1 MQMHTHDILSRDEM
15 YCSPDVLYVLDS
27 KETIVKCNRRFL
39 EVSGYDSSEISYI
52 VLENLFSDNDLKKMR
67 KAIQQVKLE
76 GEVSFQNR
84 IIGKDG
90 NAIELSITGWL
101 VPNSD
106 GSMARTAWIGR
117 EIRDPE
123 NFSSPKREN
132 ERYYRTL
139 FNEMSSAYLLCE
151 ILPDRRGKLEN
162 IRFLDANTAF
172 ERLTGLKKKHI
183 LGKPADETPQWMK
196 DHLTRIYTQVIEN
209 NKTYRC
215 TEYLQEI
222 DRFCEIIAFSPNK
235 HRLIALLM
243 DVTENKKA
251 EEEKKYLHLQLIQSQ
266 KLEGIGRLA
275 GGIAHDFNNLL
286 TAILG
291 YTDLALIQTENR
303 EQLHENLSQI
313 RFATQRAA
321 KLVQQLLIFSRKQ
334 SMEFKPHNLS
344 EVIENLLKML
354 KRIIGEDIKI
364 ALELYQSLW
373 MAKIDRTQIEQVI
386 MNLAVNARDAMA
398 KGGQLR
404 IKTENVLIDRK
415 YVKSYS
421 FARPGKFICLS
432 IEDNGSG
439 MSLETQQK
447 MFEPFFTTKRSGE
460 GTGLGLSMVY
470 GIIKEH
476 QGWITV
482 TSELGKGSVFKI
494 YLPAFDKPTIS
505 NRSIHFDLL

>member
-1 MQMHTHDILSRDEM
+1 M
-15 YCSPDVLYVLDS
+15 YCSPDVLYVLDL
-27 KETIVKCNRRFL
+27 KETIVKYNRRFL
-39 EVSGYDSSEISYI
+39 EISGYSSSEIPSI
-52 VLENLFSDNDLKKMR
+52 GLEKLFSKNDLKKMR
-67 KAIQQVKLE
+67 KAIQQVTRE
-76 GEVSFQNR
+76 GQVSFENR
-84 IIGKDG
+84 IIGKEK
-90 NAIELSITGWL
+90 NVMKLSITGWQ

-106 GSMARTAWIGR
+106 GSMAGTAWIGR
-117 EIRDPE
+117 EIREPE
-123 NFSSPKREN
+123 KLSAPKGEK

-139 FNEMSSAYLLCE
+139 FNEMSSAYLLCQ
-151 ILPDRRGKLEN
+151 ILPNNRGKPEN
-162 IRFLDANTAF
+162 VRFLDANAAF
-172 ERLTGLKKKHI
+172 ERLTGLRKKHI
-183 LGKPADETPQWMK
+183 MGKLTDETLQWMK
-196 DHLTRIYTQVIEN
+196 DRLARIYLQVIDN

-222 DRFCEIIAFSPNK
+222 DRYCEIIAFSPDK
-235 HRLIALLM
+235 HRLIVLFM

-364 ALELYQSLW
+364 ALELYKDLW
-373 MAKIDRTQIEQVI
+373 VAKIDRTQIEQVI
-386 MNLAVNARDAMA
+386 MNLAVNARDAMS

-404 IKTENVLIDRK
+404 IKTENVLIDSE

-421 FARPGKFICLS
+421 YARPGKFICLYM
-432 IEDNGSG
+432 EDNGSG
-439 MSLETQQK
+439 MSEETQQK
-447 MFEPFFTTKRSGE
+447 MFEPFYTTKKSGE

-482 TSELGKGSVFKI
+482 SSELGKGTVFKL
-494 YLPAFDKPTIS
+494 YLPAFDKSIIS
-505 NRSIHFDLL
+505 NRSVHFDLL